1 MLKLLKKELIPI
13 FDEVVKELTNET
25 DLTDR
30 TLDDKVLNILKDK
43 SVENDNIKMHFSEP
57 MDEKYTSKGGRSPY
71 DLLIYG
77 TVNGIPFKIFLN
89 NKFGKLNSN
98 SKNDTTSYNNLLRLY
113 LDISEQRLSDKI
125 TINKKTI
132 LNRIM
137 GNEIVSYALFIVD
150 KDSTNNYNFF
160 FFEELND
167 EYYYVNPRNNYFQVE
182 YNPKLN
188 ENPIT
193 YCEFVEKL
201 IDATIVSLNKS
212 IEKAKSEVYEL
223 NYIKSIIKEVVLNE

>member
-167 EYYYVNPRNNYFQVE
+167 EYYVNPRNIIFR
-182 YNPKLN
+182 LN
-188 ENPIT
+188 
-193 YCEFVEKL
+193 
-201 IDATIVSLNKS
+201 
-212 IEKAKSEVYEL
+212 
-223 NYIKSIIKEVVLNE
+223 IIQN